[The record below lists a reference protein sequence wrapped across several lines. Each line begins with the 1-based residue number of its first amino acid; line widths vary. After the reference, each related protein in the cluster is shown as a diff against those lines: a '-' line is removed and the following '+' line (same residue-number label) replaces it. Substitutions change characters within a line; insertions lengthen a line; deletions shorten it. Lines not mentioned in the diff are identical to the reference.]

1 MVIIVIHSILK
12 SISDGL
18 ENKSISQ
25 ITYYVQYILIVT
37 LVMSNFSD
45 IIKLT
50 KDTIQNLVG
59 FSRKLNTDFNNTN
72 DDNRKYYISKCCTT
86 NIIIFN

>member
-1 MVIIVIHSILK
+1 MVIVVHSILK

-50 KDTIQNLVG
+50 KDTISNLVG
-59 FSRKLNTDFNNTN
+59 FSRKPNTN
-72 DDNRKYYISKCCTT
+72 TNNINDDHRKHYISQYCTT
-86 NIIIFN
+86 NIAIFN

>member
-1 MVIIVIHSILK
+1 MVIVVHSILK

-50 KDTIQNLVG
+50 KDTIANLVG
-59 FSRKLNTDFNNTN
+59 FSRKFNTNINNSN
-72 DDNRKYYISKCCTT
+72 DDNRKYYIS
-86 NIIIFN
+86 